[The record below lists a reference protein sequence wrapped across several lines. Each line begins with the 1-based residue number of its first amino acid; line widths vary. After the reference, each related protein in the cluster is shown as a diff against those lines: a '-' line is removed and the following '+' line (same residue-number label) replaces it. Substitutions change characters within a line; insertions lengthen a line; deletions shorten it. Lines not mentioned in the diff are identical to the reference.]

1 MSKKYKKII
10 YYVIIA
16 ILFLLENRI
25 ILLFNYDN
33 KNTLIN
39 EILSL
44 ENEDLKSEVEELSNI
59 NYNDYSY
66 IIGKITIKS
75 LYGSDS
81 YFIKTNEEVENN
93 LPVINNKGLI
103 GLYNNSYLVPTKT
116 LNLSVKINENIG
128 NLSDG
133 IIHISDGNYS
143 IGDLIYT
150 SSLSNIKPNLLIGT
164 IKNVKKLDNGI
175 EDIIEVN
182 FIKNDS
188 TYVGILN
195 A

>member
-44 ENEDLKSEVEELSNI
+44 ENEDLKSEVEELSNM

-66 IIGKITIKS
+66 VIGKITIKS

-103 GLYNNSYLVPTKT
+103 GLYNNSYLVSTKT
-116 LNLSVKINENIG
+116 LNLSVKINESIG

-133 IIHISDGNYS
+133 LIHISDGIYNV
-143 IGDLIYT
+143 GDLIYT
-150 SSLSNIKPNLLIGT
+150 SSLSNIKPNLLIGYV
-164 IKNVKKLDNGI
+164 KSVKKLDNGI
-175 EDIIEVN
+175 EDILEVD